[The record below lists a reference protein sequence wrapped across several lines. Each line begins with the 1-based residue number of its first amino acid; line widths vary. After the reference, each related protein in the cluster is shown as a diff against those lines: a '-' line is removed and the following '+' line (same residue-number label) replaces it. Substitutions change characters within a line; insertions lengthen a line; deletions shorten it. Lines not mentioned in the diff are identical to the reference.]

1 MRKAILL
8 YFKGLLMGAADIV
21 PGVSGG
27 TMALIT
33 GIYKELIES
42 IDQLNFKQ
50 LLVLRKEGFVA
61 FWQSVNGPFLL
72 PLFLGIASG
81 ILFLSGGITYLLEH
95 QPILLWSFFF
105 GLILASIYTLINQFA
120 LKTTTHYAL
129 LFTGFMIA
137 YGITQIS
144 PAGTS
149 NNLLYLFFS
158 SMIAIIAMILPGIS
172 GAFIFIL
179 LGVYEEVLAT
189 VKGAIAVLLDF
200 DLVNF
205 KTIYTK
211 VIVIGLG
218 IVVGLKLFSRLLT
231 WLFNHRKE
239 ATISVLIGFMIGAL
253 PKIWPWKIEQKNGEQ
268 IIFTNTNPLQF
279 EGDPQLGMAIALV
292 VLGAAALILL
302 ERFALK
308 NIKMLPTERSWSDA
322 FLLVIKGMVMG
333 MANKI
338 PGVSGGIIAL
348 AAGFYEELIYSFSRI
363 DLKAFKI
370 LFRQGFIA
378 FYKHINASFLLL
390 LFSGVGTQFF

>member
-137 YGITQIS
+137 YGITQLS

-205 KTIYTK
+205 KTVYTK

-239 ATISVLIGFMIGAL
+239 ATLSVLIGFMIGAL

-308 NIKMLPTERSWSDA
+308 K
-322 FLLVIKGMVMG
+322 
-333 MANKI
+333 
-338 PGVSGGIIAL
+338 
-348 AAGFYEELIYSFSRI
+348 
-363 DLKAFKI
+363 
-370 LFRQGFIA
+370 
-378 FYKHINASFLLL
+378 
-390 LFSGVGTQFF
+390 

>member
-137 YGITQIS
+137 YGITQLS

-189 VKGAIAVLLDF
+189 VKGVIAVLLDF

-239 ATISVLIGFMIGAL
+239 ATLSVLIGFMIGAL

-308 NIKMLPTERSWSDA
+308 K
-322 FLLVIKGMVMG
+322 
-333 MANKI
+333 
-338 PGVSGGIIAL
+338 
-348 AAGFYEELIYSFSRI
+348 
-363 DLKAFKI
+363 
-370 LFRQGFIA
+370 
-378 FYKHINASFLLL
+378 
-390 LFSGVGTQFF
+390 

>member
-105 GLILASIYTLINQFA
+105 GLILASIYILINQFA

-308 NIKMLPTERSWSDA
+308 K
-322 FLLVIKGMVMG
+322 
-333 MANKI
+333 
-338 PGVSGGIIAL
+338 
-348 AAGFYEELIYSFSRI
+348 
-363 DLKAFKI
+363 
-370 LFRQGFIA
+370 
-378 FYKHINASFLLL
+378 
-390 LFSGVGTQFF
+390 

>member
-137 YGITQIS
+137 YGITQLS

-239 ATISVLIGFMIGAL
+239 ATLSVLIGFMIGAL

-308 NIKMLPTERSWSDA
+308 K
-322 FLLVIKGMVMG
+322 
-333 MANKI
+333 
-338 PGVSGGIIAL
+338 
-348 AAGFYEELIYSFSRI
+348 
-363 DLKAFKI
+363 
-370 LFRQGFIA
+370 
-378 FYKHINASFLLL
+378 
-390 LFSGVGTQFF
+390 